1 MKKLSLITAF
11 AFWVFAFGACG
22 QKKDGPKVPEF
33 DVVKLY
39 KINCAL
45 CHGEDGKLGANGSKD
60 LTASPLTL
68 EERVAIISNGKGN
81 MTAFQGKLPQH
92 QIEALAAYTFEL

>member
-1 MKKLSLITAF
+1 MKKTICISAIGLLVI
-11 AFWVFAFGACG
+11 VLGACA

-68 EERVAIISNGKGN
+68 EERVAIIENGKGN
-81 MTAFQGKLPQH
+81 MTPFQGKLPQH